1 MAYKING
8 IDESTGK
15 ITYSAKV
22 LLNTI
27 LIAAKEI
34 QGVAGLCNI
43 RVDGAYKKN
52 VESMKGIR
60 MELKGLDVYVDVYIN
75 VYANINVPT
84 VAFKVQENIKRNI
97 ESTTPFIIK
106 RVDVHVMG
114 VVFDTEEASK
124 MIEV

>member
-1 MAYKING
+1 MAYKVNG

-15 ITYSAKV
+15 ITYSSKV
-22 LLNTI
+22 LLNTV

-34 QGVAGLCNI
+34 QGVAGLCNV
-43 RVDGAYKKN
+43 RVDGIHKKN
-52 VESMKGIR
+52 VETMKGLR
-60 MELKGLDVYVDVYIN
+60 MEIKGLDIFVDVYIN

-84 VAFKVQENIKRNI
+84 IAFKVQENIKRNI
-97 ESTTPFIIK
+97 ESTTSFVIK

-124 MIEV
+124 TIEV